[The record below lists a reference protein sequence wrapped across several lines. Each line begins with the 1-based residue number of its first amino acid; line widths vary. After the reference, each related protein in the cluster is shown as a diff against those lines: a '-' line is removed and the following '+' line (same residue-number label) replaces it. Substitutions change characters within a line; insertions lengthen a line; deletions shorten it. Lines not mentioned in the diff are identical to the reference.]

1 MNERNTLADIIG
13 FLGDFALLAVVIV
26 VVVVIAIVAFIY
38 IRSRYKI
45 ASANEALVITGG
57 KGEPKILV
65 GGGAFIAPFRKG
77 AYFDLGLKTVG
88 STNDATFTSTMIP
101 VVVEWTAQLR
111 ADTSKDDKGE
121 LNISLRNAILGFT
134 DYNGDVSDS
143 LQQTL
148 EGDVR
153 AVIGD
158 MTPEDLVRNKVG
170 FAERVNTN
178 VSDSMRELGY
188 KLVSLNIGKISDPN
202 GYYDNLAAKDRE
214 AKRSESANLKATAD
228 QGIAVAFAEADEASK
243 AAQQKRDLAVAE
255 QARALGLRNSA
266 IKAETDIANADAE
279 IAGELQR
286 ELRGQELAQRVGQ
299 VEVIREEQRQAAAL
313 ARREVE
319 VTEAETSRKKQQ
331 IEAEAQAEQSKIRA
345 NASAEVKKRESE
357 ASGEAATIAAQTN
370 ASAVKIKAE
379 GDANAINLTTEAR
392 SSEIRQTGLAQAEV
406 DRAQGEA
413 QAAAILAKGSAE
425 AEAQR
430 LMAEALAANE
440 GANLRVTLA
449 TIESQARV
457 TIYTETAK
465 VMAEVG
471 KNAKFVDMGGG
482 STQGGDLLSRVM
494 GNIPTLLNNLDV
506 KSEALNDTSFGSAI
520 GSVIAAIKDG
530 AAADASTSVETP
542 TPAPDAPQSSDASKP
557 EPVAETVKPVDEPI
571 PSAAALI
578 GWVDENSLDIILEM
592 ASSEGATLV
601 EFAAKYGVTEEAL
614 QTMLLEKFTASEL
627 REKGVV
633 FSKKPSGKDS

>member
-1 MNERNTLADIIG
+1 MADIIG

-26 VVVVIAIVAFIY
+26 VVAILAFAAFIY
-38 IRSRYKI
+38 YKKNYMV
-45 ASANEALVITGG
+45 ASANQALVITGG

-65 GGGAFIAPFRKG
+65 GGGALILPGRKG
-77 AYFDLGLKTVG
+77 AFFDLGLKTVS

-111 ADTSKDDKGE
+111 ADTAKDEAGE

-134 DYNGDVSDS
+134 DYVGDVSDS

-153 AVIGD
+153 AVIGYMD
-158 MTPEDLVRNKVG
+158 PVELVRNKVD
-170 FAERVNTN
+170 FAKRVDEN
-178 VSDSMRELGY
+178 VTSSMSELGY
-188 KLVSLNIGKISDPN
+188 KLVSLNIGKISDPH
-202 GYYDNLAAKDRE
+202 GYYENLVAKDRE
-214 AKRSESANLKATAD
+214 AKRSEAANLKAEAD
-228 QGIAVAFAEADEASK
+228 QGIATRFAQSDEASK
-243 AAQQKRDLAVAE
+243 AAEQKRDLAIAEQGRDLVLRKSAIRVETDVAE
-255 QARALGLRNSA
+255 
-266 IKAETDIANADAE
+266 ADAE
-279 IAGELQR
+279 IAGQLQR
-286 ELRGQELAQRVGQ
+286 ETRNQELAAREG
-299 VEVIREEQRQAAAL
+299 EVAAIREQQRQTVAV

-319 VTEAETSRKKQQ
+319 VTEAETAKKKQQ
-331 IEAEAQAEQSKIRA
+331 IEAEAQAEQAQIRA
-345 NASAEVKKRESE
+345 NAAAEVKKRESE
-357 ASGEAATIAAQTN
+357 ASGEAATIAAQAE

-379 GDANAINLTTEAR
+379 GDANAVNLTTEAR

-430 LMAEALAANE
+430 LMAEALAAND
-440 GANLRVTLA
+440 GANLQVTLA

-471 KNAKFVDMGGG
+471 KNAKFVDMGG
-482 STQGGDLLSRVM
+482 STQGGDLLSRTM
-494 GNIPTLLNNLDV
+494 GNIPEMLSKLDI
-506 KSEALNDTSFGSAI
+506 KSDALNGSSFGEAI

-530 AAADASTSVETP
+530 AAADAPTSVETP
-542 TPAPDAPQSSDASKP
+542 APASDAPQSSDAPKP
-557 EPVAETVKPVDEPI
+557 EPVVETVQPVGESA
-571 PSAAALI
+571 PSASALI
-578 GWVDENSLDIILEM
+578 GWVDENSLDIVLEM

-601 EFAAKYGVTEEAL
+601 EFASKHGVTEEAL